1 MLHQPGL
8 SPSSAAE
15 LFTHKRPHRRA
26 TEHAYA
32 AVMSSPTGRFGPTP
46 IIAIHVLA
54 AIGVLFWISQIVGAF
69 LDGNRPVAVL
79 IVGIVLGGAH
89 VLISRFTSM
98 HSRKAFAAM
107 WFVVIGD
114 SLLTIFVNWKAIG
127 LVGFTIVLL
136 LLTRTAAGRRWFA
149 TS

>member
-1 MLHQPGL
+1 M
-8 SPSSAAE
+8 
-15 LFTHKRPHRRA
+15 TH
-26 TEHAYA
+26 T
-32 AVMSSPTGRFGPTP
+32 TGRFGPAP
-46 IIAIHVLA
+46 ILAIHILA
-54 AIGVLFWISQIVGAF
+54 AVGVLFWISQIIGAF
-69 LDGNRPVAVL
+69 IDGARPWAVL
-79 IVGIVLGGAH
+79 VVGVVLGGAH
-89 VLISRFTSM
+89 VLISRFTTL

>member
-1 MLHQPGL
+1 M
-8 SPSSAAE
+8 SSA
-15 LFTHKRPHRRA
+15 P
-26 TEHAYA
+26 
-32 AVMSSPTGRFGPTP
+32 GRFGPAP

-69 LDGNRPVAVL
+69 VDGNRPVAVL

-89 VLISRFTSM
+89 VLISRFTTL

-114 SLLTIFVNWKAIG
+114 SLLTIFVNWRAIL
-127 LVGFTIVLL
+127 LVGFTVVLL
-136 LLTRTAAGRRWFA
+136 LLTRAPSARRWFA
-149 TS
+149 